1 MNEFVSL
8 GPNLSIC
15 VLMKKEKDTRDV
27 SLSIG
32 REEKPC
38 EDTNEE
44 ETVYKP
50 GRQLPPETE
59 PC

>member
-1 MNEFVSL
+1 
-8 GPNLSIC
+8 
-15 VLMKKEKDTRDV
+15 MKKEKDTRDV

-50 GRQLPPETE
+50 GRQASPKTNADGILTLHFQPPELKK
-59 PC
+59 